1 MEYNDGELFFQEGF
15 SLYSFAMKV
24 YGCQMNQ
31 YDADKIRTALIS
43 RGEAESAEDQADVI
57 IFVGCSIRDKAEQ
70 KVWSELGRYGSRWA
84 KTHHPIV
91 AMTGCIAQ
99 NIGDVMLKRYPWVR
113 IVSGPRHI
121 GCLPDAIES
130 ALITGSRV
138 SNLDADPRELH
149 ELGFAPMQRQYPWK
163 ASVMISHGCDN
174 FCTYCIVPYVRGRFA
189 SRAPQDIIAE
199 VKQLVQDG
207 VKEISLLGQNVDT
220 YGKDLPNSSFAG
232 LLRETARIEGLKRL
246 RFMTSYPTDF
256 TPEVVAAIAENS
268 VICPS
273 INLPIQ
279 SGSNRILK
287 AMNRRYTVAEYADV
301 VQVIRDR
308 LPEVSLTSDLIV
320 GFPGET
326 DDDFDQSLA
335 ALRRFNFDQVHTA
348 AYSPRNG
355 TPAATM
361 DGQIPADVKNY
372 RLNKVNDLQKEI
384 AYSINEKLV
393 GRTYEVL
400 VDGKAPKGDLL
411 QGRTVTDK
419 VVLFT
424 GTPELKGRF
433 VTVKITSADSWSLK
447 GNLA

>member
-1 MEYNDGELFFQEGF
+1 MMASCFFQEGF

-43 RGEAESAEDQADVI
+43 RGAAESAEDQADVI

-84 KTHHPIV
+84 KTHCPIV

-256 TPEVVAAIAENS
+256 TPEVVDAIAENS

-279 SGSNRILK
+279 SGSDRILK

-361 DGQIPADVKNY
+361 DGQIPADVKSY

-424 GTPELKGRF
+424 GNPELKGRF